1 MKNLGQT
8 FKVLDWHPKCGTN
21 TKSGDQCQ
29 KCETN
34 IKSEGTNNGT
44 NWKHTYTHTHTHN
57 HLFIFRLENCMF
69 YLKKRL
75 SISHTSLSLVVDSRG
90 INKRKSV
97 RM

>member
-1 MKNLGQT
+1 MELT
-8 FKVLDWHPKCGTN
+8 LKVGTN
-21 TKSGDQCQ
+21 VKSVRLTLKVKGL
-29 KCETN
+29 TMGLTGN
-34 IKSEGTNNGT
+34 T
-44 NWKHTYTHTHTHN
+44 HTHTHTHTHN